1 VISDATWRKRNKA
14 DVLGIRHVRP
24 DQPSILRQ
32 LLLQSETAPG
42 EYAETKRRSRLLRI
56 MRHKEGGNMNI
67 AEIIAWV
74 KANWLDITNVMT
86 AIIALA
92 SVIVKITPT
101 IKDNELL
108 EKIIKF
114 ISKYIALN
122 RTVDDDAV
130 RTAAAGT
137 TVGK

>member
-1 VISDATWRKRNKA
+1 
-14 DVLGIRHVRP
+14 
-24 DQPSILRQ
+24 
-32 LLLQSETAPG
+32 
-42 EYAETKRRSRLLRI
+42 
-56 MRHKEGGNMNI
+56 MNI